1 MQLTKFALVT
11 GCGIGGIGHALAS
24 RLREENIEVIATL
37 LPHENDEHLV
47 SKGVHVTRTDVTKDE
62 SVEELKKMIQQL
74 TRGRLDILVNNAG
87 ICYTMPATDTKVAEV
102 EKMFKVNV
110 FGPMRI
116 VHYMHPFLIE
126 AKGVIVN
133 IGSIGGVC
141 PYVYGASYNAS
152 KAALHHYGNTLRVEM
167 RPFGYGTYLT
177 SPSCG
182 TDLRRVRVVN
192 IISGEVHT
200 NILKND
206 HGRSLPE
213 EWRIDSVYYPLND
226 AFQAHLY
233 RKPDGITPDQYA
245 AGVVKEILKKSPVPW
260 FWFGASS
267 GMIRCIDA
275 FLPRT
280 FWVCAYISV

>member
-1 MQLTKFALVT
+1 
-11 GCGIGGIGHALAS
+11 
-24 RLREENIEVIATL
+24 
-37 LPHENDEHLV
+37 
-47 SKGVHVTRTDVTKDE
+47 
-62 SVEELKKMIQQL
+62 
-74 TRGRLDILVNNAG
+74 
-87 ICYTMPATDTKVAEV
+87 MPATDTKVAEV

-126 AKGVIVN
+126 AKGVVIN

-177 SPSCG
+177 LPSHD
-182 TDLRRVRVVN
+182 TDPRSVRVVN

-213 EWRIDSVYYPLND
+213 GKFNLLFSIKGTSHLNRVVYRFGLLSNE
-226 AFQAHLY
+226 
-233 RKPDGITPDQYA
+233 RC
-245 AGVVKEILKKSPVPW
+245 VP
-260 FWFGASS
+260 GTS
-267 GMIRCIDA
+267 
-275 FLPRT
+275 LPKAR
-280 FWVCAYISV
+280 

>member
-1 MQLTKFALVT
+1 MQPTKFALIT
-11 GCGIGGIGHALAS
+11 GCGLGGIGHALAS
-24 RLREENIEVIATL
+24 RLREENIKVIATL

-62 SVEELKKMIQQL
+62 SVEELKKAIQNL
-74 TRGRLDILVNNAG
+74 TGGRLDILVNNAG

-126 AKGVIVN
+126 AKGVVIN

-167 RPFGYGTYLT
+167 RPFG
-177 SPSCG
+177 
-182 TDLRRVRVVN
+182 VRVVN

-213 EWRIDSVYYPLND
+213 
-226 AFQAHLY
+226 
-233 RKPDGITPDQYA
+233 DGITPDQYA

-267 GMIRCIDA
+267 GTIRCIDA
-275 FLPRT
+275 FLPRI
-280 FWVCAYISV
+280 FWDWFFGRLFNLGKLAELQSGGVKLT

>member
-1 MQLTKFALVT
+1 
-11 GCGIGGIGHALAS
+11 
-24 RLREENIEVIATL
+24 
-37 LPHENDEHLV
+37 
-47 SKGVHVTRTDVTKDE
+47 
-62 SVEELKKMIQQL
+62 
-74 TRGRLDILVNNAG
+74 
-87 ICYTMPATDTKVAEV
+87 MPATDTKVAEV

-126 AKGVIVN
+126 AKGVVVN

-177 SPSCG
+177 LPSHD
-182 TDLRRVRVVN
+182 TDPRSVRVVN

-213 EWRIDSVYYPLND
+213 
-226 AFQAHLY
+226 
-233 RKPDGITPDQYA
+233 DGITPDQYA

-267 GMIRCIDA
+267 GTIRCIDA

-280 FWVCAYISV
+280 FWDWFFGRLFNLGKLAELQSGGVKLT

>member
-1 MQLTKFALVT
+1 MQLTKFALIT
-11 GCGIGGIGHALAS
+11 GCGRGGIGHALAS

-62 SVEELKKMIQQL
+62 SVEELKNTIQNL
-74 TRGRLDILVNNAG
+74 TGGRLDILVNNAG
-87 ICYTMPATDTKVAEV
+87 ICYTMPATDTKVADV

-126 AKGVIVN
+126 AKGVVVN

-167 RPFGYGTYLT
+167 RPFG
-177 SPSCG
+177 
-182 TDLRRVRVVN
+182 VRVVN

-213 EWRIDSVYYPLND
+213 GASLPK
-226 AFQAHLY
+226 AST
-233 RKPDGITPDQYA
+233 PDGITPEQYA

-280 FWVCAYISV
+280 FWDWFFGRLFNLGKLAELQSGGVKLT

>member
-1 MQLTKFALVT
+1 MSDPST
-11 GCGIGGIGHALAS
+11 GIPTSAATHHFPGIKD
-24 RLREENIEVIATL
+24 IEVIATL
-37 LPHENDEHLV
+37 LPHEEDEHLI

-62 SVEELKKMIQQL
+62 SVEELEKTVQQL
-74 TRGRLDILVNNAG
+74 TGGKLDILINNAG
-87 ICYTMPATDTKVAEV
+87 ICYTMPATDTEVTEV

-110 FGPMRI
+110 FGPMRM
-116 VHYMHPFLIE
+116 VHYMHRFVIE
-126 AKGVIVN
+126 AKGVVVN

-167 RPFGYGTYLT
+167 RPFG
-177 SPSCG
+177 
-182 TDLRRVRVVN
+182 VRVVN

-206 HGRSLPE
+206 HGRALPE
-213 EWRIDSVYYPLND
+213 DSVYYPMND

-245 AGVVKEILKKSPVPW
+245 AGVVKEILKKSPAPW

-267 GMIRCIDA
+267 GLIRCIDA

-280 FWVCAYISV
+280 FWDWFFGRLFNLGKLADLQSGGVKLT

>member
-1 MQLTKFALVT
+1 
-11 GCGIGGIGHALAS
+11 
-24 RLREENIEVIATL
+24 
-37 LPHENDEHLV
+37 
-47 SKGVHVTRTDVTKDE
+47 
-62 SVEELKKMIQQL
+62 
-74 TRGRLDILVNNAG
+74 
-87 ICYTMPATDTKVAEV
+87 MPATDTKVAEV

-213 EWRIDSVYYPLND
+213 
-226 AFQAHLY
+226 
-233 RKPDGITPDQYA
+233 DGITPDQYA

-280 FWVCAYISV
+280 FWDWFFGRLFRLGKLVELQSGGVKLT

>member
-1 MQLTKFALVT
+1 
-11 GCGIGGIGHALAS
+11 
-24 RLREENIEVIATL
+24 
-37 LPHENDEHLV
+37 
-47 SKGVHVTRTDVTKDE
+47 
-62 SVEELKKMIQQL
+62 
-74 TRGRLDILVNNAG
+74 
-87 ICYTMPATDTKVAEV
+87 MPATDTKVADV

-110 FGPMRI
+110 FGPMRV
-116 VHYMHPFLIE
+116 VHFLHPFLI
-126 AKGVIVN
+126 ATKGVVVN

-167 RPFGYGTYLT
+167 RPFG
-177 SPSCG
+177 
-182 TDLRRVRVVN
+182 VRVVN

-213 EWRIDSVYYPLND
+213 DSVYYPMNE

-233 RKPDGITPDQYA
+233 RKPDGVTPDQYA
-245 AGVVKEILKKSPVPW
+245 TGVVKEILKKSPAPW

-267 GMIRCIDA
+267 GTIRFIDA
-275 FLPRT
+275 YLPRT
-280 FWVCAYISV
+280 FWDWFFGRLFNLGKLADSNSGGVKLI